1 MTEAVAEYVPTPKH
15 RQNGRTPPPLPTVT
29 LPDSG
34 YTVEI
39 RPIGP
44 LTMQDLNRDVRKEM
58 PAPEPPL
65 NTVKGLD
72 GKDTREANPLDP
84 DYQDALRTHEAAV
97 TEVIGQRMFAL
108 IARRG
113 VATPV
118 DAEAVARARADFAG
132 IVSLPDDDR
141 EVFLR
146 HVLIA
151 STEDLTALQ
160 AAILRRSQ
168 PTEEAISE
176 KVADFPD
183 PVQGA

>member
-1 MTEAVAEYVPTPKH
+1 MALAEDRVTH

-44 LTMQDLNRDVRKEM
+44 LTLQDLNRDVRKEL
-58 PAPEPPL
+58 PAPPPPL

-72 GKDTREANPLDP
+72 GKDTQEPNALDP
-84 DYQDALRTHEAAV
+84 DYQQALREHEAGV

-113 VATPV
+113 IATPI
-118 DAEAVARARADFAG
+118 DTEAVARVRADFTG
-132 IVSLPDDDR
+132 IMSLPDDDR

-151 STEDLTALQ
+151 SADDLNALQ
-160 AAILRRSQ
+160 TAILRRSQ

-183 PVQGA
+183 PLQGA